1 MRAPQ
6 RIEKKIQEVA
16 SLLIPLQGR
25 LLLAPNVTVAEI
37 VPVSQVIPVA
47 DAPAWYLGNC
57 NWREQTIPLFSFE
70 VMNGEDK
77 PSIPS
82 ILTKEAPGVASRSR
96 FAVLNTTGAHESLP
110 FIAILTQGLPRLAR
124 VTEEEI
130 SERED
135 SDNKPFELMHVSWAG
150 EEAVIPNVEA
160 MERAFL
166 DYLHVDN

>member
-6 RIEKKIQEVA
+6 RIEKKVQEVA
-16 SLLIPLQGR
+16 SLLIPIQGR

-37 VPVSQVIPVA
+37 VPVSQVVPIQ

-57 NWREQTIPLFSFE
+57 SWREQTIPLLSFE

-77 PSIPS
+77 P
-82 ILTKEAPGVASRSR
+82 GVSTRSR
-96 FAVLNTTGAHESLP
+96 FAVLNTTGVNESLP

-130 SERED
+130 TERED
-135 SDNKPFELMHVSWAG
+135 ADNKSYELMHVSWAG
-150 EEAVIPNVEA
+150 EEAVIPHVEA

>member
-6 RIEKKIQEVA
+6 RIEKKVQEVA
-16 SLLIPLQGR
+16 SLLIPIQGR

-37 VPVSQVIPVA
+37 VPVSQVIPVE

-57 NWREQTIPLFSFE
+57 SWREQTIPLLSFE

-77 PSIPS
+77 
-82 ILTKEAPGVASRSR
+82 PGVASRSR
-96 FAVLNTTGAHESLP
+96 FAVLNTTGVNESLP

-130 SERED
+130 TERED
-135 SDNKPFELMHVSWAG
+135 TDNKPFELMHVSWAG
-150 EEAVIPNVEA
+150 EEAVIPHVEA

-166 DYLHVDN
+166 DYLHLDN

>member
-6 RIEKKIQEVA
+6 RIEKKVQEVA
-16 SLLIPLQGR
+16 SLLIPIQGR

-37 VPVSQVIPVA
+37 VPVSQVIPVE

-57 NWREQTIPLFSFE
+57 SWREQTIPLLSFE
-70 VMNGEDK
+70 VMNGENK
-77 PSIPS
+77 
-82 ILTKEAPGVASRSR
+82 PGVASRSR
-96 FAVLNTTGAHESLP
+96 FAVLNTTGVNESLP

-130 SERED
+130 TERED
-135 SDNKPFELMHVSWAG
+135 ADNKPFELMHVSWAG
-150 EEAVIPNVEA
+150 EEAVIPHVEA

-166 DYLHVDN
+166 DYLHVEN